1 MSVGSIYFFF
11 FSSRRRHTRCALV
24 TGVQTCALPIS
35 QKPAAAAAVEEEDL
49 RRIAVRRELVRVAGL
64 EFGDDAV
71 GQKRAVAREGGEEL
85 DAAGKAGIVGEIDAR
100 FVESGG
106 DGFEVEFGAGGG
118 RYRAGDRSPF
128 RPSSSR
134 SEEQPS
140 ELQS

>member
-1 MSVGSIYFFF
+1 MRISDWSSDVCSSDLQVG
-11 FSSRRRHTRCALV
+11 A
-24 TGVQTCALPIS
+24 

-118 RYRAGDRSPF
+118 RYRAGHRSPL
-128 RPSSSR
+128 RPSSSAEGLGVVRAMLRERR
-134 SEEQPS
+134 STRLNP
-140 ELQS
+140 